1 MALRM
6 VLKGLLLVNY
16 ENWSIER
23 MTEIAVTKHLVS
35 RSYVHDVAA
44 KG

>member
-16 ENWSIER
+16 ENGSIER
-23 MTEIAVTKHLVS
+23 MTKIVVTKHLVS
-35 RSYVHDVAA
+35 IFYVRDAA
-44 KG
+44 SQK